1 MIKIRDDARS
11 LGALVVAIGLVLAA
25 LVWGVLYQSGRP
37 SSNTLSVTGSAK
49 QTVTSDLAKV
59 TIAVEKRVPQS
70 QLGSG
75 YAQMTRDINA
85 VKNYLTQ
92 QGADPKQIVVTAV
105 MTNREWD
112 NNNQFLNDPR
122 YNLRQTVEYQSGN
135 VDQVTK
141 LSQSVTSLSNQGIVV
156 SIESVQYFYSKLA
169 DLRVSLLGEA
179 VKDAKAR
186 AEKIAQSAGRRIGT
200 IQSASSGV
208 VQVLPV
214 NSVEISDYG
223 AYDTSHIE
231 KEITV
236 TVKAVFGV
244 Q

>member
-1 MIKIRDDARS
+1 MILA
-11 LGALVVAIGLVLAA
+11 GALVVSA
-25 LVWGVLYQSGRP
+25 LVWGAFFRSARVTN
-37 SSNTLSVTGSAK
+37 NTLSVTGSAK

-59 TIAVEKRVPQS
+59 TIAVEKTVPQS
-70 QLGSG
+70 QLGIG
-75 YAQMTRDINA
+75 YSQMARDINA
-85 VKNYLTQ
+85 VKAHLTT
-92 QGADPKQIVVTAV
+92 QGADASKIVVTAV

-112 NNNQFLNDPR
+112 NNNQFSNDPR
-122 YNLRQTVEYQSGN
+122 YSLRQTVEYQSSN
-135 VDQVTK
+135 VEQVTK
-141 LSQSVTSLSNQGIVV
+141 LSQSVTALSNQGIVV

-169 DLRVSLLGEA
+169 DVRVELLGDA
-179 VKDAKAR
+179 VADATAR
-186 AEKIAQSAGRRIGT
+186 ARRIAESAGRHIGP

-236 TVKAVFGV
+236 TVKAAFGV
-244 Q
+244 N